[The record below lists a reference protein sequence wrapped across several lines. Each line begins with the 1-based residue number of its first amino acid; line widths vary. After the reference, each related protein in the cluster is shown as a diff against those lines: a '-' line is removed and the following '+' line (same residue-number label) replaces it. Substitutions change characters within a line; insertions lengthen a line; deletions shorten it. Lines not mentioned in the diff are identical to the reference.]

1 MPGDRRGHTPVQPAA
16 PWPQPRR
23 RQTPSPPWP
32 RGWAPPRAPPAR
44 FRGGHA
50 GRTLPLPGLTSR
62 NTWPARGRGRSGGA
76 RSETPKVG
84 GCARSAGRRLRPGRA
99 PSAPAWLVRSVPC
112 MGETRSHLVCHPPPT
127 SLPPRQED
135 EAEMSSRDRSQPR
148 AGVAAPRRGLP
159 QPWARHTEAD
169 AKHVLRGK
177 KRVIAEAWQSW
188 EEGGELAG
196 LEQNR
201 RSEEQTDQTRCG
213 QNYGP
218 RGRAGD
224 AGDAGDAGAR
234 PGGSVPVWNV
244 LSWGSGQA

>member
-50 GRTLPLPGLTSR
+50 GRTLPLPGLTSW

-84 GCARSAGRRLRPGRA
+84 GCARSAGRWLRPGRA
-99 PSAPAWLVRSVPC
+99 PSAPARLVRSVPPT
-112 MGETRSHLVCHPPPT
+112 GETRSHLVCHPPPT

-148 AGVAAPRRGLP
+148 AGVAAPHCGARRGLLGLT
-159 QPWARHTEAD
+159 H
-169 AKHVLRGK
+169 
-177 KRVIAEAWQSW
+177 
-188 EEGGELAG
+188 GG
-196 LEQNR
+196 R
-201 RSEEQTDQTRCG
+201 RQTCAQREKTSD
-213 QNYGP
+213 P
-218 RGRAGD
+218 RGLAE
-224 AGDAGDAGAR
+224 
-234 PGGSVPVWNV
+234 PGGGRGIGRSRAKSVMSTMRRRVHTCHCEGHTF
-244 LSWGSGQA
+244 S